1 MLGYTIDDLDKMS
14 NAVHDAKLFYIMK
27 SDVTQ
32 VDQDPMVDGL
42 LKAQDFLQGL
52 WAEGYFD

>member
-14 NAVHDAKLFYIMK
+14 NAVHNAYKY
-27 SDVTQ
+27 VTTAEDKEGILQ
-32 VDQDPMVDGL
+32 
-42 LKAQDFLQGL
+42 AQKFLQGL

>member
-14 NAVHDAKLFYIMK
+14 NAVHNAYKHI
-27 SDVTQ
+27 T
-32 VDQDPMVDGL
+32 DPDDKEGILM
-42 LKAQDFLQGL
+42 AQSVLQGL